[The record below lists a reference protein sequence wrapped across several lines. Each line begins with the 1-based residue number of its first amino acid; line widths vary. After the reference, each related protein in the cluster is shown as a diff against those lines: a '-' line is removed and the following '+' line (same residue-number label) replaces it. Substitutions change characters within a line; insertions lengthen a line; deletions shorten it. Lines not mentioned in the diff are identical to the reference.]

1 MTFLLE
7 KIKVYVL
14 KKNNRLIHSI
24 TLNNYLKNIKKFQFI
39 IYLLKKN
46 IYFQFLYYK

>member
-1 MTFLLE
+1 MMFLLE
-7 KIKVYVL
+7 KIKVDVL

-39 IYLLKKN
+39 IHLLKKIF
-46 IYFQFLYYK
+46 IYQSLYYK